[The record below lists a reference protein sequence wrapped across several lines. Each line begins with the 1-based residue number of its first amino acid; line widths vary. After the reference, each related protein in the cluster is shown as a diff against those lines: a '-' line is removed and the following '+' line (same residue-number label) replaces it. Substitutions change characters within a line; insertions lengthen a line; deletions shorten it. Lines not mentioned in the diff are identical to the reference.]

1 MMMRMDNGACSGLIA
16 RALYLAC
23 MHACMP
29 MAHCTIIIYSFRFI

>member
-23 MHACMP
+23 MP